1 VLEPQGRVRNH
12 STGRPAVSNGRPAFP
27 SLTGR
32 QQIYDMRLHHQL
44 TLALRHLTPS
54 RTIDGAAALPVWLGA
69 SGRLDLPGLAARL
82 QETFAAGLTPAVNLF
97 AGSVD
102 RLGHEQRIDVLATA
116 AGVARGRRFIAG
128 TLPTEDA
135 APLSA
140 RYGRAVDAV
149 VRQGGTPLLLPIG
162 ELAALDGD
170 ALAHLWRQATAGHR
184 GVLVIEM
191 AAAFDAPAPLYT
203 ADLVTRL
210 LDVAS
215 LGGLVHASFDRGAEW
230 ARIEARDVA
239 RPDFRI
245 YSGHE
250 RALDMVT
257 FGSDYLLATAGCAPE
272 AFAARDRAWR
282 QGAPVGF
289 ELNDA
294 LQALATLLYR
304 APIDG
309 ARHGALQWLRA
320 RGLVDHAS
328 PAPGVAL
335 RPESDL
341 ALYHEIHTRL
351 ESLLA
356 SADAPDL
363 AARASAATA
372 S

>member
-1 VLEPQGRVRNH
+1 
-12 STGRPAVSNGRPAFP
+12 
-27 SLTGR
+27 
-32 QQIYDMRLHHQL
+32 MRLHHPL

-54 RTIDGAAALPVWLGA
+54 RTIDGAAALPVWLEA
-69 SGRLDLPGLAARL
+69 SGRLDLPGLAVRL
-82 QETFAAGLTPAVNLF
+82 QETLAAGLTPAVNLF
-97 AGSVD
+97 GGSVD
-102 RLGHEQRIDVLATA
+102 RLGLEQRMDVLATA

-135 APLSA
+135 APLAA

-149 VRQGGTPLLLPIG
+149 VRQGGTPLLLPIR
-162 ELAALDGD
+162 ELATLDGD
-170 ALAHLWRQATAGHR
+170 GLAHLWRQATAGHR

-191 AAAFDAPAPLYT
+191 AAAFGAPAPLYA
-203 ADLVTRL
+203 ADVVPRI
-210 LDVAS
+210 LDIAS
-215 LGGLVHASFDRGAEW
+215 LGGLVHASLDRGAEW
-230 ARIEARDVA
+230 ARVEARDVA

-250 RALDMVT
+250 RALDMVAY
-257 FGSDYLLATAGCAPE
+257 GSDYLLATAGCAPE

-294 LQALATLLYR
+294 LQALSALLYR

-309 ARHGALQWLRA
+309 ARHGALQWLQA
-320 RGLVDHAS
+320 RDVAGPGAS
-328 PAPGVAL
+328 PVPGIAK

-341 ALYHEIHTRL
+341 ALYREIHTRL

-356 SADAPDL
+356 STDAPDL

>member
-1 VLEPQGRVRNH
+1 
-12 STGRPAVSNGRPAFP
+12 
-27 SLTGR
+27 
-32 QQIYDMRLHHQL
+32 MRLHHPL

-54 RTIDGAAALPVWLGA
+54 RTIDGAAALPVWLEA
-69 SGRLDLPGLAARL
+69 SGRLDLSGLAARL

-102 RLGHEQRIDVLATA
+102 WLGREQRIDVLATA

-135 APLSA
+135 APLAA

-149 VRQGGTPLLLPIG
+149 VRQGGTPVLLPIR
-162 ELAALDGD
+162 ELATLDGD

-191 AAAFDAPAPLYT
+191 AAAFDAPAPLYS
-203 ADLVTRL
+203 ADVVTRI
-210 LDVAS
+210 LDIAS
-215 LGGLVHASFDRGAEW
+215 LGGLVHASLDRGVEW

-250 RALDMVT
+250 RALDMVAY
-257 FGSDYLLATAGCAPE
+257 GSDYLLATAGCAPE

-282 QGAPVGF
+282 QGAPIGF

-304 APIDG
+304 DPIDG
-309 ARHGALQWLRA
+309 ARHGALQWLQA
-320 RGLVDHAS
+320 RGVLGRPS
-328 PAPGVAL
+328 PAPGIVL
-335 RPESDL
+335 RPDSDL
-341 ALYHEIHTRL
+341 ALYQEIHTRL

-356 SADAPDL
+356 STDAPDL